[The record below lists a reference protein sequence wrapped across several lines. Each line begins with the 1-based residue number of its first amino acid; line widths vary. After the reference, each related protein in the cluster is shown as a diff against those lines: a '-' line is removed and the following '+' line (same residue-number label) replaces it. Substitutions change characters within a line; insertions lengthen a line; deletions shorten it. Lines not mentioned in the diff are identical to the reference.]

1 MAVRTSAATAA
12 NALPPYLFGLGA
24 WFASFGI
31 GMVMVQWIV
40 AEILHQPADKLGIVQ
55 MCLMGPSILFML
67 WGGAVADHSDTR
79 RQLLICHGLAALPAL
94 GLAFLVIT
102 GNLSLGA
109 MIIYGLATGTISAF
123 AIPARDG
130 LLPRVTSLPL
140 PRAVAMATGA
150 QFLFQLVGIAL
161 AIGADAVGA
170 SPLLLLQAAIMLAGG
185 IAVSRLPPQPPVA
198 RAEGAPVGLA
208 MLWDGVRVVRDSQQ
222 IWPVILLLIAVGLF
236 YVATFMVV
244 LPIAVRDV
252 YGGGS
257 ARLALVNLVFWCG
270 TIAASFAMMR
280 LGASMRRR
288 GRAIVCALCAGIV
301 VLFAIATLPSFP
313 VLLVLIFCW
322 GMGAGVT
329 MTQGRTIVQVATP
342 ASHRSRVLALFQLGF
357 MGGAPIGA
365 PIIGAIARSWSL
377 STAMW
382 TACAGM
388 LCVVFLI
395 VALSTIWR
403 QELHVADG

>member
-1 MAVRTSAATAA
+1 
-12 NALPPYLFGLGA
+12 
-24 WFASFGI
+24 
-31 GMVMVQWIV
+31 MVMVQWIV
-40 AEILHQPADKLGIVQ
+40 AEILHQPADRLGIVQ

-79 RQLLICHGLAALPAL
+79 RQLLICHGLAALPSL
-94 GLAFLVIT
+94 GLAILVIT
-102 GNLSLGA
+102 GDLSLGA
-109 MIIYGLATGTISAF
+109 MIVYGLATGTISAF

-130 LLPRVTSLPL
+130 LLARVTSLPL
-140 PRAVAMATGA
+140 PQAVAMATGA
-150 QFLFQLVGIAL
+150 QFLFQLIGIAL
-161 AIGADAVGA
+161 AIGADAIGA
-170 SPLLLLQAAIMLAGG
+170 IPLLLLQAGIMLAGG

-198 RAEGAPVGLA
+198 RAHGAPVGLA
-208 MLWDGVRVVRDSQQ
+208 MLWDGVRVVRDSPQ
-222 IWPVILLLIAVGLF
+222 IWPVIFLLIAVGLF

-244 LPIAVRDV
+244 LPIAVRDI

-280 LGASMRRR
+280 LGAAMRRR
-288 GRAIVCALCAGIV
+288 GRAIICALCAGVV

-313 VLLVLIFCW
+313 VLLALIFCW
-322 GMGAGVT
+322 GTGAGVT

-382 TACAGM
+382 AACAGM
-388 LCVVFLI
+388 VCVIVLV